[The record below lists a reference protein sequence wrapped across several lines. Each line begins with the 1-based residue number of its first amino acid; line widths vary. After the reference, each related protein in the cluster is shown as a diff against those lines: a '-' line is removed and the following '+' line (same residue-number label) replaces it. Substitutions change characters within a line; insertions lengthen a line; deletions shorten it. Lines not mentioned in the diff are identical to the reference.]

1 MSRIPPP
8 PPPPL
13 PGAPGGSSPSV
24 AAAAGGGGGGLT
36 SYATSLSKSMTIHEM
51 RDLNRRAT
59 QDAEAK
65 KTELRLVLASR
76 YRELVGSSDEVL
88 HMQARAKEL
97 DELVRALP
105 GLAQR
110 LAACAE
116 LQSSGAGGACALEG
130 ESATPEAAAAAPE
143 EEKTGDTCTGDE
155 VSAVRR
161 SLASLPRHIHRS
173 LDRSDVHGAASG
185 LIELFNLIAARTGD
199 YPLAAAL
206 ATTTRADAARP
217 AALDPL
223 LQSQMKMIYL
233 HVQTLPDR
241 TVRQSRRL
249 LHRAAGSHPAGP
261 AVGAAMTA
269 SALSALDLL
278 DPHRSATS
286 AERRAARLLDVY
298 YDAKARLIR
307 GLLDRLGRTEEAA
320 AAADGGGGGAGGG
333 AGSGATTSATS
344 DETADDVLGRIVNIL
359 QNDILLHP
367 YQIFVLRRFQVTEDG
382 QPSPEEEAVM
392 ATLPAFDSAVLRIKA
407 SNFLATHLPLIRNR
421 AKAVLMNIAGT
432 TAARLG
438 NIRQSLY
445 DKTDGA
451 ECRRLLDGNGLCR
464 WDDAV
469 NSIVDFQTVSSH
481 GTQLF
486 SPEKGG
492 TARGGGGPIGTS
504 ARRSLRQSQDSSVSD
519 RRFSLWSAL
528 FSATFSSLVHSILT
542 SSFHSV
548 HTRVIGTLRSSLAA
562 APPLRSIL
570 PHEAHRNALRIATDL
585 DLALI
590 KVSDDA
596 HELLVHAE
604 EREESEQRLRQ
615 SLYVQTCEIMGR
627 LLNELR
633 RMLDNNAQSKM
644 ADGCGAEEDATTELI
659 VGRLCHLLKFRL
671 SCLPTLL
678 DSSSSPAVM
687 AAAVGQKS
695 GMISLAELRS
705 SFEIAD
711 DDDDGLISVE
721 EAEEAAESAFSGT
734 TFKGAEMVK
743 DTLLLSASSSAT
755 SSVLGGVGGGGGGG
769 GINDGT
775 KLPFTRNV
783 TLSELVLLS
792 ARGLRHDKSGPKS
805 ALGSIQRSLDDIVS
819 ICFAKWSRVILS
831 PSLTDFTTVFDRR
844 MVTATTASDKEWRR
858 LNDLLKDG
866 EEAEYRTA
874 IKSKPFEEHPDLNRP
889 PAIMIGNVSAHIT
902 AFLLSVASALNQNVC
917 PSDSLPPVPS
927 TDHAQLMGIALP
939 GGGGSDNSI
948 PNMMQIIRGAL
959 LEEAVTS
966 ITTSLIAMTK
976 GNDASEEGTIS
987 NDGAAS
993 KPPLMRC
1000 STSALLQL
1008 QLDVTFIAHF
1018 FFDRN
1023 RSGFAVSPSGVP
1035 LSVEMEEGS
1044 QNALTQLEQLAG
1056 DISSHFDRSVV
1067 RDPSALRKTMREKH
1081 LQTLRSC
1088 DLFLSA
1094 LFGEGESASLSM
1106 SALAGAAALSGGG
1119 ATSSDEQTLLLN
1131 PMPSSRRFMLLPIQA
1146 ERSLDELRLRSKYGK
1161 EKEAAAEAEAAS
1173 APSSAVT
1180 SGFGFFSSMLKKK

>member
-8 PPPPL
+8 PPGG
-13 PGAPGGSSPSV
+13 PGAPGIGS
-24 AAAAGGGGGGLT
+24 AAPGAGLT
-36 SYATSLSKSMTIHEM
+36 SYATSLSKSMTINEM
-51 RDLNRRAT
+51 RELHRKAT

-97 DELVRALP
+97 DELVKALP

-116 LQSSGAGGACALEG
+116 QQQQQQLSEGHSAAGAASSV
-130 ESATPEAAAAAPE
+130 PRE
-143 EEKTGDTCTGDE
+143 EEKKVDADDE
-155 VSAVRR
+155 VNAVRR

-185 LIELFNLIAARTGD
+185 LIELFNIIAARTDD
-199 YPLAAAL
+199 YPLATAL
-206 ATTTRADAARP
+206 ATTKLDP
-217 AALDPL
+217 AASKAAAADPMM
-223 LQSQMKMIYL
+223 QSQMKMIYL

-249 LHRAAGSHPAGP
+249 LHRAAASHPAGS

-278 DPHRSATS
+278 DPHRTATS
-286 AERRAARLLDVY
+286 EERRAARLLDVY

-307 GLLDRLGRTEEAA
+307 GLLDRLGRTEDAAAAA
-320 AAADGGGGGAGGG
+320 AAADGGGTAGV
-333 AGSGATTSATS
+333 GATTSATS
-344 DETADDVLGRIVNIL
+344 DETADDVLGRIVHIL

-367 YQIFVLRRFQVTEDG
+367 YQIFVLKRFQPTEDG

-392 ATLPAFDSAVLRIKA
+392 ATLPTFDSAVLRIKA

-451 ECRRLLDGNGLCR
+451 ECRKLLDGNGLCR

-469 NSIVDFQTVSSH
+469 NAIVDFRTVSSH

-492 TARGGGGPIGTS
+492 AAGGDGGPIGTS
-504 ARRSLRQSQDSSVSD
+504 TRRTLRQSQDSSVSD

-528 FSATFSSLVHSILT
+528 FSTTFSSLVHSILT

-548 HTRVIGTLRSSLAA
+548 HTRVIGVLRSSLAA

-604 EREESEQRLRQ
+604 EREESERRLRQ

-633 RMLDNNAQSKM
+633 RMLDTIIQNKM
-644 ADGCGAEEDATTELI
+644 ADGSGTEEDATTELI

-734 TFKGAEMVK
+734 SFKGAEMVK
-743 DTLLLSASSSAT
+743 DTLLLSASSK
-755 SSVLGGVGGGGGGG
+755 SSVLGG
-769 GINDGT
+769 GIEDGIDDVA
-775 KLPFTRNV
+775 KSALKRNV

-792 ARGLRHDKSGPKS
+792 ARGLRHDKSGPES
-805 ALGSIQRSLDDIVS
+805 ALGTIQRSLDDIVS
-819 ICFAKWSRVILS
+819 TCFAKWSRIILG
-831 PSLTDFTTVFDRR
+831 PALNDFKTIFERR
-844 MVTATTASDKEWRR
+844 MVTATTTSDKEWRR
-858 LNDLLKDG
+858 LNNLLKDG
-866 EEAEYRTA
+866 EETEYRVA
-874 IKSKPFEEHPDLNRP
+874 IKTKPFEELPDLSRP
-889 PAIMIGNVSAHIT
+889 PVPMVGNVSAHVS
-902 AFLLSVASALNQNVC
+902 AFLLAVASALNQNVC

-927 TDHAQLMGIALP
+927 VDHARLMGMALS
-939 GGGGSDNSI
+939 GDGDNDEPI
-948 PNMMQIIRGAL
+948 PNMMQIIRSAL

-966 ITTSLIAMTK
+966 ITTSLLSMIK
-976 GNDASEEGTIS
+976 KEDFSEDVADDGTP
-987 NDGAAS
+987 S
-993 KPPLMRC
+993 KPPLTLC

-1008 QLDVTFIAHF
+1008 QLDVTFIAHS

-1023 RSGFAVSPSGVP
+1023 RCGFAVSPSGVA
-1035 LSVEMEEGS
+1035 LSAASGGGS
-1044 QNALTQLEQLAG
+1044 QNSLAQLEELAS

-1067 RDPSALRKTMREKH
+1067 QDPTAIRETMREKH

-1094 LFGEGESASLSM
+1094 LFGEGEIASLSM
-1106 SALAGAAALSGGG
+1106 SALAGAALSGG

-1131 PMPSSRRFMLLPIQA
+1131 PMPSSRRFVLLPIQA

>member
-1 MSRIPPP
+1 MPPP
-8 PPPPL
+8 PPP
-13 PGAPGGSSPSV
+13 AGSP
-24 AAAAGGGGGGLT
+24 AGAAAGAGAGPGLT
-36 SYATSLSKSMTIHEM
+36 SYATSLSKSMTIQEM
-51 RDLNRRAT
+51 RELHRKAT

-116 LQSSGAGGACALEG
+116 QQQQQSAEEGGATG
-130 ESATPEAAAAAPE
+130 TSAGAAAKSAE
-143 EEKTGDTCTGDE
+143 EEKKVDADDE
-155 VSAVRR
+155 VNAVRR

-199 YPLAAAL
+199 YPLATAL
-206 ATTTRADAARP
+206 ATAEKLDAAVG
-217 AALDPL
+217 DPL
-223 LQSQMKMIYL
+223 LQSQMKMTYL

-261 AVGAAMTA
+261 AVGVAMTA

-278 DPHRSATS
+278 DPHRAATS
-286 AERRAARLLDVY
+286 EERRAARLLDVY

-307 GLLDRLGRTEEAA
+307 GLLDRLGRTEDAAAA
-320 AAADGGGGGAGGG
+320 AAADGGGTGT
-333 AGSGATTSATS
+333 GATTSATS
-344 DETADDVLGRIVNIL
+344 DETADDVLGRIVHIL
-359 QNDILLHP
+359 QNDVLLHP
-367 YQIFVLRRFQVTEDG
+367 YQIFVLKRFRLTEDG
-382 QPSPEEEAVM
+382 QPSPDELAVM
-392 ATLPAFDSAVLRIKA
+392 ATLPAFDPAVLRIKA

-451 ECRRLLDGNGLCR
+451 ECRKLLDGNGLCR

-469 NSIVDFQTVSSH
+469 NAIVDFRTVSSH

-492 TARGGGGPIGTS
+492 AAGGGDGGPIGT
-504 ARRSLRQSQDSSVSD
+504 AAGRRTVRQSQDSSVSD

-528 FSATFSSLVHSILT
+528 FSTTFSSLVHSILT

-604 EREESEQRLRQ
+604 EREESERRLRQ

-633 RMLDNNAQSKM
+633 RMLDTISQNKVAN
-644 ADGCGAEEDATTELI
+644 GNVTEEDATTELI

-734 TFKGAEMVK
+734 SFNGAVMVK
-743 DTLLLSASSSAT
+743 DTLLLSASSST
-755 SSVLGGVGGGGGGG
+755 MSSSVLGGSSEDGV
-769 GINDGT
+769 NDGT
-775 KLPFTRNV
+775 KSPFTRNV
-783 TLSELVLLS
+783 TLSELMLLS
-792 ARGLRHDKSGPKS
+792 ARGLRHDKSGPES
-805 ALGSIQRSLDDIVS
+805 ALGTIQRSLDDIVS
-819 ICFAKWSRVILS
+819 ICFAKWSRIILG
-831 PSLTDFTTVFDRR
+831 PSLNDFNTIFERR

-866 EEAEYRTA
+866 EETEYRVA
-874 IKSKPFEEHPDLNRP
+874 IKTKPFEELPDRSRP
-889 PAIMIGNVSAHIT
+889 PAPMLGNVSAHFS
-902 AFLLSVASALNQNVC
+902 AFLLAVASALNQNVC

-927 TDHAQLMGIALP
+927 VDHARLMGMVLP
-939 GGGGSDNSI
+939 GDGGSDQSI

-966 ITTSLIAMTK
+966 ITTSLLAMIKKDNT
-976 GNDASEEGTIS
+976 AEEVADGGTP
-987 NDGAAS
+987 S
-993 KPPLMRC
+993 KPLLTLC

-1008 QLDVTFIAHF
+1008 QLDVTFIAHS

-1023 RSGFAVSPSGVP
+1023 RSGFAVSPSGIA
-1035 LSVEMEEGS
+1035 LSVESGEGS
-1044 QNALTQLEQLAG
+1044 ENSITQLEELAG

-1067 RDPSALRKTMREKH
+1067 RDPAAIRKTMREKH
-1081 LQTLRSC
+1081 LQALRSC

-1094 LFGEGESASLSM
+1094 LFGEGETASLSM
-1106 SALAGAAALSGGG
+1106 SALAGAALSGG
-1119 ATSSDEQTLLLN
+1119 ATASDVQTLLLN
-1131 PMPSSRRFMLLPIQA
+1131 PMPSSRRFMVLPIQA

-1161 EKEAAAEAEAAS
+1161 EKEAAAEAEAS

>member
-24 AAAAGGGGGGLT
+24 AAAAAGGGGGLT

-51 RDLNRRAT
+51 RDLHRRAT

-116 LQSSGAGGACALEG
+116 LQSSGAGGASEG
-130 ESATPEAAAAAPE
+130 ESATPEAVAAAPE
-143 EEKTGDTCTGDE
+143 EEKTGDTCAGDE

-185 LIELFNLIAARTGD
+185 LIELFNLIAARTDD

-206 ATTTRADAARP
+206 ATTTRADAASSGNR
-217 AALDPL
+217 AAAATAAVDPL
-223 LQSQMKMIYL
+223 LRSQMKMIYL

-320 AAADGGGGGAGGG
+320 AADGGGGGGG

-492 TARGGGGPIGTS
+492 AARGGGGPIGTS

-644 ADGCGAEEDATTELI
+644 ADGSGAEEDATTELI

-734 TFKGAEMVK
+734 TFTGAEMVK
-743 DTLLLSASSSAT
+743 DTLLLSASSSAA
-755 SSVLGGVGGGGGGG
+755 SSVLGGGGGGDDDGGV
-769 GINDGT
+769 NDGT

-792 ARGLRHDKSGPKS
+792 ARGLRHDKSGPES
-805 ALGSIQRSLDDIVS
+805 ALGTIQRSLDDIVS

-831 PSLTDFTTVFDRR
+831 PSLTDFTTVFERR

-927 TDHAQLMGIALP
+927 TDHAQLMGMALP

-976 GNDASEEGTIS
+976 GNDAPEEGTIS
-987 NDGAAS
+987 DDAAIS

-1008 QLDVTFIAHF
+1008 QLDVTFIAHC

-1023 RSGFAVSPSGVP
+1023 HSGFAVSPSGVP
-1035 LSVEMEEGS
+1035 LPAEMEEGS
-1044 QNALTQLEQLAG
+1044 QSSLAQLEQLAG

-1088 DLFLSA
+1088 DLF
-1094 LFGEGESASLSM
+1094 
-1106 SALAGAAALSGGG
+1106 
-1119 ATSSDEQTLLLN
+1119 
-1131 PMPSSRRFMLLPIQA
+1131 
-1146 ERSLDELRLRSKYGK
+1146 
-1161 EKEAAAEAEAAS
+1161 
-1173 APSSAVT
+1173 
-1180 SGFGFFSSMLKKK
+1180 

>member
-1 MSRIPPP
+1 
-8 PPPPL
+8 
-13 PGAPGGSSPSV
+13 
-24 AAAAGGGGGGLT
+24 
-36 SYATSLSKSMTIHEM
+36 
-51 RDLNRRAT
+51 
-59 QDAEAK
+59 
-65 KTELRLVLASR
+65 
-76 YRELVGSSDEVL
+76 
-88 HMQARAKEL
+88 
-97 DELVRALP
+97 
-105 GLAQR
+105 
-110 LAACAE
+110 
-116 LQSSGAGGACALEG
+116 
-130 ESATPEAAAAAPE
+130 
-143 EEKTGDTCTGDE
+143 
-155 VSAVRR
+155 
-161 SLASLPRHIHRS
+161 
-173 LDRSDVHGAASG
+173 
-185 LIELFNLIAARTGD
+185 
-199 YPLAAAL
+199 
-206 ATTTRADAARP
+206 
-217 AALDPL
+217 
-223 LQSQMKMIYL
+223 MKMIYL

-278 DPHRSATS
+278 DPHRSATP

-320 AAADGGGGGAGGG
+320 AADGGGGGGRAS
-333 AGSGATTSATS
+333 SGATTSATS

-451 ECRRLLDGNGLCR
+451 DCRRLLDGNGLCR

-492 TARGGGGPIGTS
+492 AARGGGGPIGTS

-644 ADGCGAEEDATTELI
+644 AGGSGAEEDATTELI

-743 DTLLLSASSSAT
+743 DTLLLSASSSAA
-755 SSVLGGVGGGGGGG
+755 SSVLGGSGGGDDGGV
-769 GINDGT
+769 NNGT

-792 ARGLRHDKSGPKS
+792 ARGLRHDKSGPES
-805 ALGSIQRSLDDIVS
+805 ALGTIQRSLDDIVS

-831 PSLTDFTTVFDRR
+831 PSLTDFTTVFERR

-927 TDHAQLMGIALP
+927 TDHAQLMGMALP
-939 GGGGSDNSI
+939 GDGGSDNSI

-976 GNDASEEGTIS
+976 GDDASEEGAIS
-987 NDGAAS
+987 DDGAAS

-1008 QLDVTFIAHF
+1008 QLDVTFIAHC

-1035 LSVEMEEGS
+1035 LSAEMEEGS
-1044 QNALTQLEQLAG
+1044 QNSLAHLEQLAG

-1067 RDPSALRKTMREKH
+1067 RDPSALRETMREMH
-1081 LQTLRSC
+1081 LKTLRSC